1 MRLTQKQFAE
11 HVGLS
16 QQSIGALVKEG
27 ALDLKHGDID
37 RARLQYC
44 AHIREIAAGRSTPN
58 AEYDLVEER
67 ARLAHHQANIAALD
81 EKVKAGELIPAGV
94 VLEAWQNIFSNV
106 RARLLAMPTA
116 LAGTC
121 VNATREEV
129 SASAMKIIR
138 QALSELSENVDYH

>member
-16 QQSIGALVKEG
+16 QQAIGALVKEG
-27 ALDLKHGDID
+27 AIDLKHGDINK
-37 RARLQYC
+37 ARLQYC

-94 VLEAWQNIFSNV
+94 VLEAWQNIFANV
-106 RARLLAMPTA
+106 RARLLAIPTA

-129 SASAMKIIR
+129 SAAAMKMIR